1 MEIVKPDVIIARPVS
16 HSEQA
21 SSSEQVSPKQA
32 SSVTEIVDTIMN
44 QSEAETKEMFQ
55 RVVSEVTDSIFK
67 ASPSSLLQEEEPQAQ
82 TEPQPQEE
90 TEPQSIPL
98 NPENDRRFIERM
110 IHFLAGREFEEQC
123 KSVGAKH
130 NLPPKIVAKN
140 FCLRILGTIGDI
152 LGITINVTRNFVK
165 GTIELLVSILF
176 GGIDLM
182 CDVAQGLV
190 TIFTLNQTAQVKL
203 K

>member
-82 TEPQPQEE
+82 